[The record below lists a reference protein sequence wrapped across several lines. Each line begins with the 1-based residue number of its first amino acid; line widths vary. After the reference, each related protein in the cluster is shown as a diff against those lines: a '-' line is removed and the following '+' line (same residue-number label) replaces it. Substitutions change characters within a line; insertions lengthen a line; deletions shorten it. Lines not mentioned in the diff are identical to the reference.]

1 MLERETF
8 PRTETKA
15 RKDGKQKGI
24 LGQKLEDHS
33 YIESTNLNN
42 IYLPTWEF

>member
-1 MLERETF
+1 MLKRESLY
-8 PRTETKA
+8 RTETKA

-24 LGQKLEDHS
+24 LGQKLEDCS

-42 IYLPTWEF
+42 IYLPIWEF

>member
-1 MLERETF
+1 MLTLETLS
-8 PRTETKA
+8 RTETKA

-24 LGQKLEDHS
+24 LGQKLEGHS